1 MKNIIRQMI
10 GFSFGIPYVFMI
22 WYLSIFIER
31 EKALQII
38 GHHITRLAKG
48 SLRYW
53 VPYIRDASE
62 FDLLRS
68 KMKGNL
74 RFWSPLFDVSIVKDN
89 QNTFKVHVQNCP
101 FCEAFIKLG
110 MPELAPYVCEGDWE
124 KAKSNKNKWL
134 FERKHQIGTGDSFCD
149 HTYKRIVRP

>member
-1 MKNIIRQMI
+1 MKNIIRQFI
-10 GFSFGIPYVFMI
+10 GFTFVIPYVCMI

-38 GHHITRLAKG
+38 GHQITRLAKG
-48 SLRYW
+48 SLRDW

-74 RFWSPLFDVSIVKDN
+74 TFWSPLFDISIVKDDH
-89 QNTFKVHVQNCP
+89 NTFKVHVQNCP
-101 FCEAFIKLG
+101 FCETFIKLG

-149 HTYKRIVRP
+149 HTYKRII